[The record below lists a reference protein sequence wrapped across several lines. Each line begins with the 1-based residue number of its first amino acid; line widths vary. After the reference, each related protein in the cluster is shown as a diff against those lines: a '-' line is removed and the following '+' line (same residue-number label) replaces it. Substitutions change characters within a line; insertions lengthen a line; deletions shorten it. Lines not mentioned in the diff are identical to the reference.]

1 MRGELDKQTGLGA
14 DHPPV
19 GDISEE
25 DVLPWLDSDKQKLTF
40 VLCHVSGSI

>member
-1 MRGELDKQTGLGA
+1 MGGSLISKQGWGQT
-14 DHPPV
+14 HPPV